1 MKRFIFINWILL
13 IILFAAGLYGQEN
26 AKSQNAI
33 AAAPA
38 QVQGTPNKI
47 ASAHSQY
54 SLQPEANR
62 FRRRLG
68 MRFVAQGKE
77 RTVLNGFLTIGG
89 GKSHVQ
95 VKRDQD
101 PAGEQVTISFAG
113 GASDIV
119 WTGATGALAD
129 GAPVARDDK
138 AVAERIVLDSA
149 DQFIQAQMRGASY
162 LTMGR
167 SVRPETA
174 DPETYSGPTWDITIV
189 TEPESAGNAAPL
201 SRARVYYLNTATGL
215 LDKVVSKENG
225 ETVVAEFSGWTNVY
239 GELNPSRIQWS
250 RNGKLIMEVTFN
262 NIGHG
267 SK

>member
-1 MKRFIFINWILL
+1 MTACICICQGGSTKTPN
-13 IILFAAGLYGQEN
+13 LYGQSSQQKSTALH
-26 AKSQNAI
+26 AKY
-33 AAAPA
+33 
-38 QVQGTPNKI
+38 V
-47 ASAHSQY
+47 
-54 SLQPEANR
+54 LQPEADKL
-62 FRRRLG
+62 RRRLG
-68 MRFVAQGKE
+68 SRF
-77 RTVLNGFLTIGG
+77 TVSGREDTILNGFLTVGMDRR
-89 GKSHVQ
+89 HVQ
-95 VKRDQD
+95 IVREQD
-101 PAGEQVTISFAG
+101 LAGEKVVVHLAG
-113 GASDIV
+113 NRSDIV
-119 WTGATGALAD
+119 WTGTTGALSSGLAVMD
-129 GAPVARDDK
+129 EDK
-138 AVAERIVLDSA
+138 AIIERIVLDSA

-162 LTMGR
+162 LTVGR

-225 ETVVAEFSGWTNVY
+225 ETMVAEFSGWTNVN